1 MKNKR
6 FLIASTGFIP
16 YLTYAPFTELAYRLA
31 KSVVAAGAH
40 VRMMMPRFGIINER
54 RLQLHE
60 VIRLSGTNIV
70 VDDEDIPLIIKVASI
85 PKERMQVYFIDSME
99 NFNQKILFY
108 EEDGKLRSDLSDF
121 MIFFSK
127 SVIETAKK
135 LNWDADYIITLGW
148 FTDFL
153 PLYWRTY
160 YSHEPLF
167 EKSQIIHFLV
177 KDEMFEG
184 ELPGDLEKKFQFDE
198 ITPDQYGVYLPPT
211 VVNLEKG
218 AAQYSDILMQ
228 GDDDLPPEIQ
238 QIYRD
243 FPRIKGKITLPLLQE
258 NPHLFVDLL
267 KQFEVR

>member
-1 MKNKR
+1 MKDKR
-6 FLIASTGFIP
+6 FLIASTGFPP
-16 YLTYAPFTELAYRLA
+16 YLTYAPFTELAFRLA
-31 KSVVAAGAH
+31 KAVTSAGAH
-40 VRMMMPRFGIINER
+40 VRMMMPRFGVISER

-108 EEDGKLRSDLSDF
+108 EEDGSLRKDLTDF

-127 SVIETAKK
+127 SVVETAKK

-153 PLYWRTY
+153 PLYLKTY
-160 YSHEPLF
+160 YAHEPLF
-167 EKSQIIHFLV
+167 EKSKLIHFLV

-184 ELPGDLEKKFQFDE
+184 ELPGDLEKKFRFDE
-198 ITPDQYGVYLPPT
+198 IPPEKYKVYLPPT
-211 VVNLEKG
+211 VVNLERG
-218 AAQYSDILMQ
+218 ASHYSDILMA
-228 GDDDLPPEIQ
+228 GDEDLPPELE
-238 QIYRD
+238 QIYKE
-243 FPRIKGKITLPLLQE
+243 FPRIKGKITLPLLEE
-258 NPHLFVDLL
+258 NPRLFVDLL
-267 KQFEVR
+267 KQFEAH